1 MANSWMRARLSDHL
15 VRYRHSHGAVL
26 PKQGDQCGGQTTSRG
41 VPKLVSWRN
50 ARGQLRHG
58 QCPLGSK
65 ADSATDQPNV
75 RFTPK
80 SGHWL
85 SASGCPLC
93 ATSGLMQCSKFA
105 LGQKRGH
112 FITPR
117 QCPLF
122 PRKRTSSRPRR
133 GKVSNLLRAYLQAI
147 KRVQSGTKGAD
158 SKPKLALLCVPNA

>member
-15 VRYRHSHGAVL
+15 VRYRHSHRSPAKARRSVRRANHFTG
-26 PKQGDQCGGQTTSRG
+26 R
-41 VPKLVSWRN
+41 PKLVSWRN

-65 ADSATDQPNV
+65 ADIATDQPNV

>member
-1 MANSWMRARLSDHL
+1 MSTSRIYLQRFSENPGAVDSSIQLRQWLIEPTVLQFRQKLNRYERARN
-15 VRYRHSHGAVL
+15 RHV
-26 PKQGDQCGGQTTSRG
+26 C
-41 VPKLVSWRN
+41 
-50 ARGQLRHG
+50 
-58 QCPLGSK
+58 
-65 ADSATDQPNV
+65 
-75 RFTPK
+75 FTPK
-80 SGHWL
+80 SGYWN
-85 SASGCPLC
+85 SVAQCPLC

>member
-26 PKQGDQCGGQTTSRG
+26 RKQGDRRRANHFTGR
-41 VPKLVSWRN
+41 PKIVSWRN

-65 ADSATDQPNV
+65 ADIATDQPNV

-93 ATSGLMQCSKFA
+93 ATRWGNRPAFLWIAERFLGAALQADGETGSPLYGPQASEGEAQHGPFCWTGC
-105 LGQKRGH
+105 LGQGH
-112 FITPR
+112 EHLH
-117 QCPLF
+117 C
-122 PRKRTSSRPRR
+122 
-133 GKVSNLLRAYLQAI
+133 G
-147 KRVQSGTKGAD
+147 
-158 SKPKLALLCVPNA
+158 